1 MLLDTAITTRRPA
14 LRDEREGGAYTAH
27 PSTAEDRNAPVE
39 DLYSRSNCL
48 NTNTLARFVR
58 NFDDSVLRFSARC
71 EDARHP
77 VISAKVPLLQ
87 QVMTIQ
93 QVRHETCP
101 GEWQH
106 GRRRHAS
113 HGGSRAT
120 SGPKVSVMTVLLVLL
135 TFSAFILLDYL
146 LTRRR
151 AVDVAAEPAP
161 VPAPFVPEPVWVA
174 GFQVPESLHYHRGHT
189 WARVDSDGAVVVGL
203 DDFARRLVGPAA
215 DVRLPAPGEWLRP
228 GEPAFDVRAD
238 GRTAALVAPLEG
250 EVLALNP
257 DVVARPAL
265 ATDDPYGRGWL
276 VKLRPTGLTASLRN
290 LLSGSLARRF
300 MEDAREALDLRLM
313 AATGS
318 VLHDGG
324 EPSAD
329 FARHLPEGEWRRLVR
344 DFLLT

>member
-1 MLLDTAITTRRPA
+1 
-14 LRDEREGGAYTAH
+14 
-27 PSTAEDRNAPVE
+27 
-39 DLYSRSNCL
+39 
-48 NTNTLARFVR
+48 
-58 NFDDSVLRFSARC
+58 
-71 EDARHP
+71 
-77 VISAKVPLLQ
+77 
-87 QVMTIQ
+87 
-93 QVRHETCP
+93 
-101 GEWQH
+101 
-106 GRRRHAS
+106 
-113 HGGSRAT
+113 
-120 SGPKVSVMTVLLVLL
+120 MTVLLVLL

-174 GFQVPESLHYHRGHT
+174 GFQVPEGLHYHRGHT

-215 DVRLPAPGEWLRP
+215 DVRLPRPGEWLRP

-276 VKLRPTGLTASLRN
+276 VKLRPAGLTAGLRN

-324 EPSAD
+324 EPAAD